1 MKTGATYLLVLSTDV
16 DMTLVDT
23 VDITL
28 LSKKISIVKN
38 YPEEV
43 TYAEGKFT
51 IPLNQQDTILLG
63 GKYGGD
69 VEVEAQLNFKDK
81 SVSKSKI
88 TSFYLEK
95 SINTKLIQGNTPSPN
110 QISIVDID
118 LEAGVVIAKI
128 EGGGEVTPEQIE
140 EAVNKYLDEH
150 PVSGITEEQCEEI
163 VSNYFEEHKD
173 ELVVDA
179 AVGIIGTPY
188 KYNKYDFKPFPD
200 LYNTGGNRDILTK
213 KKWSDD
219 YSSPDDGLIYIDSS
233 NVKRVFDNYLFYG
246 TVVINKTAEYYGMKT
261 IKFTNC
267 LFDARNKKDDWK
279 RMFFCIQQTPNSDV
293 QIVFENCTFECASSA
308 VATLGNFVFD
318 HCYATDMGADC
329 WKISDN
335 VVIKNCYANTAGH
348 IDGAHADGI
357 QFSQGKH
364 FTIDNFRC
372 DAIEIKDVNVYN
384 AGIYVDYESG
394 DDKELEYANITD
406 VYLNGGN
413 NTFAFVNG
421 EGGYNLQNINL
432 KNFQYGCSYRYHP
445 YATNTELNIFTDKN
459 TKAADKVFIG
469 SVLFESNGELRF
481 CATNYTNEERE
492 IIVKTDKGTI
502 RIFIRKCPK
511 FDEYYDTY
519 TTVRSF
525 PFDVVYTINKEI
537 VDGASWVVF
546 YDTEESEENQIRL
559 FDIKN
564 PNLASK
570 IYVDNAIKEHYR
582 NKPHLDEYE
591 VEEIVANYISE
602 NPGVGSGGLSA
613 SINGT
618 TLVLSQV
625 DDGNEVEY

>member
-88 TSFYLEK
+88 ASFYLERTL
-95 SINTKLIQGNTPSPN
+95 NTNVIDGNTPSEE
-110 QISIVDID
+110 QISIVSMDF
-118 LEAGVVIAKI
+118 EAGVVIAKI

-140 EAVNKYLDEH
+140 EVVNKYLEEN
-150 PVSGITEEQCEEI
+150 PVGITEEKCEEI

-200 LYNTGGNRDILTK
+200 LYNTGCNGDLISKQKWPDI
-213 KKWSDD
+213 
-219 YSSPDDGLIYIDSS
+219 PDDGLIYINSS
-233 NVKRVFDNYLFYG
+233 NVRRVFDDYVFDG
-246 TVVINKTAEYYGMKT
+246 TVVINKTAEYYGKKT

-267 LFDARNKKDDWK
+267 LFDARNKKDGWK
-279 RMFFCIQQTPNSDV
+279 KMFFCVQQTPNSDV
-293 QIVFENCTFECASSA
+293 QLVFENCTFSYASSA

-318 HCYATDMGADC
+318 HCLASDMGADC

-335 VVIKNCYANTAGH
+335 VVIKNCYANTAGMSE
-348 IDGAHADGI
+348 GAHADGI
-357 QFSQGKH
+357 QFSQGKN

-372 DAIEIKDVNVYN
+372 DAIAIKDVNVYN

-406 VYLNGGN
+406 VYLNGGG
-413 NTFAFVNG
+413 NTFYMVNG
-421 EGGYNLQNINL
+421 NGGYKLQNINL
-432 KNFQYGCSYRYHP
+432 KNFVYGCSYRYHP
-445 YATNTELNIFTDKN
+445 YANNTGLDIFTDKN

-469 SVLFESNGELRF
+469 SIWFETNGELKF

-492 IIVKTDKGTI
+492 IIIKTDKGTSHDLM
-502 RIFIRKCPK
+502 RKCPK
-511 FDEYYDTY
+511 FNEYYDTY

-525 PFDVVYTINKEI
+525 PFNIVKTISKEI
-537 VDGASWVVF
+537 VEGASWVVF
-546 YDTEESEENQIRL
+546 YDTEEKEENQIRL
-559 FDIKN
+559 FEIKN

-570 IYVDNAIKEHYR
+570 SYVDKAIKNSGYLKR
-582 NKPHLDEYE
+582 PD
-591 VEEIVANYISE
+591 VEEIIIEAFE
-602 NPGVGSGGLSA
+602 NF
-613 SINGT
+613 N
-618 TLVLSQV
+618 
-625 DDGNEVEY
+625 GNEVSY